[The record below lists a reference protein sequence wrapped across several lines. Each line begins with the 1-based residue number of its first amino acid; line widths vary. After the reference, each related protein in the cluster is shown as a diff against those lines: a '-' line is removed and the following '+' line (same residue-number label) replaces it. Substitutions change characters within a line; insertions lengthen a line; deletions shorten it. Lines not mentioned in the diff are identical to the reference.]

1 MTECAAREP
10 AVKGEG
16 GGQEL
21 PPAGFPSPFH
31 LLPSAGTVLAVAS
44 GGGGGAAGASE
55 LLRGVL
61 GPCLCI
67 RGTRWHVP
75 GKDKLREASCSRGH
89 GGGGGGHCLGCR
101 SNCYLH
107 HIFLPS
113 PISALGTAGSG
124 RQQAQRPGRESKHD
138 KDSMLWP
145 CMAPTPSWPGPG
157 CPCPT
162 PGCS

>member
-1 MTECAAREP
+1 MTECAAREL
-10 AVKGEG
+10 AVKGEE

-44 GGGGGAAGASE
+44 GGAAGASE

-67 RGTRWHVP
+67 RSTRWHVP

-89 GGGGGGHCLGCR
+89 GGGGGDTLLG
-101 SNCYLH
+101 LQ
-107 HIFLPS
+107 I
-113 PISALGTAGSG
+113 
-124 RQQAQRPGRESKHD
+124 
-138 KDSMLWP
+138 
-145 CMAPTPSWPGPG
+145 
-157 CPCPT
+157 
-162 PGCS
+162 